1 MVSTVGTCYPLWLRR
16 LQQAGVAAAGFELDL
31 LLEGSCS
38 ISKAQRLAHPE
49 QELCPE
55 KIAQI
60 QSWLSRR
67 EAGEPVANICWAG
80 GSFMDGVL
88 PSAPVC

>member
-49 QELCPE
+49 QELCPG
-55 KIAQI
+55 K
-60 QSWLSRR
+60 
-67 EAGEPVANICWAG
+67 
-80 GSFMDGVL
+80 
-88 PSAPVC
+88 